1 MRMGCIID
9 RPSRLCEGDTTVWER
24 IVTEFTTASDGV
36 PLAFERVGEGPPVV
50 LVHGFGSSR
59 RQNWKSTGWYGSLAE
74 AGFSPLAMD
83 CRGHGESGKPHEL
96 SFYGHDRM
104 SEDIAQVMDA
114 AGVETAPVVGYSMG
128 GFLALRL
135 AARHPG
141 RADRIALG
149 GVGEYYLRG
158 QRIADVA
165 SRISLADAL
174 LAPDKSSLTGRARMF
189 REFADQ
195 PGKDRLALA
204 ACMRAMSQGLAPDI
218 MATIAQ
224 PVLVVCGELDDI
236 AGSPGPLAAAFPQGE
251 AVTIAGRD
259 HMSAV
264 GERKT
269 RQAVTDFLRET
280 AG

>member
-1 MRMGCIID
+1 
-9 RPSRLCEGDTTVWER
+9 
-24 IVTEFTTASDGV
+24 VTEFTTASDGV
-36 PLAFERVGEGPPVV
+36 PLAFERAGEGLPVV

-59 RQNWKSTGWYGSLAE
+59 HQNWKSTGWYGSLAE
-74 AGFSPLAMD
+74 AGFSVLAMD
-83 CRGHGESGKPHEL
+83 CRGHGESGKPHEP

-114 AGVETAPVVGYSMG
+114 AGVKTAPVVGYSMG

-135 AARHPG
+135 AAHHPE
-141 RADRIALG
+141 RVARIALG

-158 QRIADVA
+158 PRIADDA
-165 SRISLADAL
+165 SRIALADAL
-174 LAPDKSSLTGRARMF
+174 LAPDKSLLTGRARMF

-195 PGKDRLALA
+195 PGKDPVALA
-204 ACMRAMSQGLAPDI
+204 ACMRGMSQGLAPEI
-218 MATIAQ
+218 LATIMQ
-224 PVLVVCGELDDI
+224 PVLVVCGDLDEI
-236 AGSPGPLAAAFPQGE
+236 AGKPGPLAAAFPQGQ

-269 RQAVTDFLRET
+269 RQAVMDFLRAP